1 MYIKSYIDKKIT
13 GIISCI
19 NLNSNSEKSS
29 HISIERHAP
38 KLFLAGAVLGC
49 KGRNHV
55 YSGVKL
61 SKQDGELHMRVW
73 FLEGG
78 HRSSPIS
85 T

>member
-1 MYIKSYIDKKIT
+1 MYSKSYIDNKIR
-13 GIISCI
+13 GIISCL

-29 HISIERHAP
+29 HISIENQAP
-38 KLFLAGAVLGC
+38 EWFLGGAVLGN
-49 KGRNHV
+49 KDRKHV

-61 SKQDGELHMRVW
+61 SKQDRKLHMCVC

-78 HRSSPIS
+78 HRSSPTS